1 VVSRNDIPTYDCAK
15 AMLPDRA
22 GTYALILKLPHAAA
36 ITVGR
41 LGRFQFPRGWYVYV
55 GSAHG
60 PGGLAAR
67 VSRHLRSSKPVHW
80 HVDYLWTDARP
91 VEVWYTVG
99 SQKRECA
106 WACALVGLGGASIPA
121 PRFGASDCR
130 CPTHLIHFA
139 ALPDVTSFAR
149 AVGERVSSEYHGER

>member
-1 VVSRNDIPTYDCAK
+1 
-15 AMLPDRA
+15 MLPDRA
-22 GTYALILKLPHAAA
+22 GTYTLILELPNTTA

-55 GSAHG
+55 GSARG

-67 VSRHLRSSKPVHW
+67 ISRHLRSPKPLHW
-80 HVDYLWTDARP
+80 HVDYLRADAQP
-91 VEVWYTVG
+91 IEIWYATG

-106 WACALVGLGGASIPA
+106 WACALAGLGGASIPV

-130 CPTHLIHFA
+130 CTTHLIHFV
-139 ALPDVTSFAR
+139 ALPGVTSFAR
-149 AVGERVSSEYHGER
+149 AVGEPVLSEPIHRRN